1 MERLLPVWCCASLV
15 VGAASAEPVHVDPE
29 AGCFGASTRYNWR
42 GCCPMLVPGIGAEL
56 TEVVYWRAVG
66 DYHSHAPRLHHA
78 YAYAYAYARQ
88 GWMRYP
94 QQIAIGD
101 LP

>member
-66 DYHSHAPRLHHA
+66 DYHSHAPRLHR
-78 YAYAYAYARQ
+78 AYAYARQ
-88 GWMRYP
+88 VWMRYP

-101 LP
+101 PP